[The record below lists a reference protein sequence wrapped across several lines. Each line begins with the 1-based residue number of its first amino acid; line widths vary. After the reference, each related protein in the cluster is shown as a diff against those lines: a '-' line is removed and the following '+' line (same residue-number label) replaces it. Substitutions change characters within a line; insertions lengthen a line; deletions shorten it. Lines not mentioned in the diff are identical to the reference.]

1 MVQKKLIYISSLVAI
16 CLLATFTALIGLAW
30 DQNILESSP
39 ELNTNQSQDQLTT
52 KTGRVNNF
60 NFVYEKAL
68 TNEQR
73 EKGLMFRT
81 SLDKNAGMLFV
92 FEQED
97 LRNFWMKN
105 TYISLDIIFLDK
117 NFKVVNLHTYTQP
130 NQTNTIYPSI
140 YPSMYVVEFNA
151 GTSLENNIQIGDKF
165 LFDEKL

>member
-81 SLDKNAGMLFV
+81 SLAKNAGMLFV